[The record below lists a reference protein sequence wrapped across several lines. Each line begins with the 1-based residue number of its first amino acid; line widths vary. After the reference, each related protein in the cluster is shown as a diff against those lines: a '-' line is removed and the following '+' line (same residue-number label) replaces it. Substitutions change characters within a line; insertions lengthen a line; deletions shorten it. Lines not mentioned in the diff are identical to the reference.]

1 MEANVSSNAILFGRL
16 RLESGLGEG
25 VSFLCSSDLIPD
37 VWSKEVGLSARS
49 LPVLVSTVV
58 VLSAKVDLDK
68 SELILLLLLPPSS
81 WTSHKLNKD
90 NN

>member
-37 VWSKEVGLSARS
+37 V
-49 LPVLVSTVV
+49 
-58 VLSAKVDLDK
+58 
-68 SELILLLLLPPSS
+68 
-81 WTSHKLNKD
+81 
-90 NN
+90 